1 MEKYNLDRFIK
12 AQQQNYNI
20 ALSEIKLGKK
30 QSHWIWYIV
39 PQIKGLGHSKTAE
52 YYSIKSIFRR

>member
-1 MEKYNLDRFIK
+1 MEKFNLDRFIK

-30 QSHWIWYIV
+30 QRHWIWYIF
-39 PQIKGLGHSKTAE
+39 PQIKG
-52 YYSIKSIFRR
+52 SINI